1 MDASSN
7 VERYALIIKEI
18 QRNCGSEYT
27 AKHDFNI
34 RRGKLLLFLL
44 STLGDPSFFK
54 WLSSATPKGN
64 YYEFRQYKVMRR
76 VERIKDTVQI
86 DNYEQFKQ
94 AVRQF
99 AGKDIDNPDLI
110 AIIKEYFSND
120 RPSTRSDAQAFLD
133 ASVLLT
139 GKLAR
144 FLSRPRH
151 LPGDVINFGDSFE
164 SNSVDL
170 IDLYRQQE
178 NLESDQDAIDRLYEK
193 FGISKNTFEPV
204 KIDKRTRWT
213 QVAYHGRATELAVDS
228 AEAIDFIDG
237 EKLWGRVILK
247 GGKID
252 NILTYWTKD
261 LAYTPYREL
270 HVPFTSYLPLWNL
283 NEIRENG
290 KGSTVILTATLQGAY
305 HALECLKQ
313 KRNKYDDEIYNL
325 INPTRGDCF
334 NDRFIDN
341 WIHFVNNK
349 LIERNLLANPQEY
362 HDDIKNAIIL
372 YHSMSSIQREQNS
385 TQPSPFQHQNQYAHY
400 KNLIVTKECKSDF
413 VNAWLQSLNSPAI
426 IPDLY
431 QQNYSNFTYGII
443 NHSFAVMKD
452 IEKESRQKADELK
465 NDLKDYFNVTVS
477 SWYGGFET
485 ILSVDFSPLQNRQVI
500 FVLRDETLESFQLAY
515 SLKTLLEQR
524 SSQPSELT
532 FALPGSPHFKECSPE
547 ELFEKAE
554 KIGYELWE
562 PDPPDVDTPFELADS
577 INLND
582 LEELDVEEVP
592 FLMRPLIRRAS
603 ITMIYS
609 EPNVGKTF
617 LAQSMAIAMLTGSP
631 LFHFKSSSWEAERP
645 LRVLYIDSEMSKA
658 GFDKRLH
665 MLARFYTGKSKDKIE
680 LKRKLVAN
688 SNWNLAG
695 ENSLH
700 RDMVSRMLSLG
711 TKEQIDIVFF
721 DNLSTLT
728 FGNDSQK
735 SWMTFFSWLRE
746 LADNGVASCCL
757 HHAAKSGEQRGTS
770 LRSATVDNIIRL
782 RKALPGQRRNLAL
795 TLTVEK
801 ARDVGGEELTPL
813 QIELKR
819 SDKQKD
825 DWRWVT
831 TLAYG
836 KSSVDTQKRN
846 EMIQAAYKS
855 KAFSTKILAD
865 YFGIEPSYL
874 KQILTEAPPK

>member
-1 MDASSN
+1 MNTSSN
-7 VERYALIIKEI
+7 NEDYRSIIEEI
-18 QRNCGSEYT
+18 QKNHDSEYS
-27 AKHDFNI
+27 ANHDFNI

-44 STLGDPSFFK
+44 STLGEPAFFK

-64 YYEFRQYKVMRR
+64 YYEFRQYKIMRR
-76 VERIKDTVQI
+76 PERIKDTVQI
-86 DNYEQFKQ
+86 DNYEQFKK
-94 AVRQF
+94 AIRQF

-110 AIIKEYFSND
+110 TILQEYLYSNK
-120 RPSTRSDAQAFLD
+120 PSALSNAQAFLD

-139 GKLAR
+139 AKLAR

-164 SNSVDL
+164 VNSVNL

-178 NLESDQDAIDRLYEK
+178 NLESDQDAVDRLYEK
-193 FGISKNTFEPV
+193 FEISKNTFEPV
-204 KIDKRTRWT
+204 KIDKRTHWT
-213 QVAYHGRATELAVDS
+213 QVAYHGRATELTVDS
-228 AEAIDFIDG
+228 AKTIDFVDG
-237 EKLWGRVILK
+237 EKFWGRVILK
-247 GGKID
+247 DGKID
-252 NILTYWTKD
+252 DILTYWTKD
-261 LAYTPYREL
+261 LSYTPYREL

-283 NEIRENG
+283 NDIRKNG
-290 KGSTVILTATLQGAY
+290 PKSTVILTDSLCLAHQAHLMLQ
-305 HALECLKQ
+305 Q
-313 KRNKYDDEIYNL
+313 KIQSQKNIYKILMEPLDENGHLRSQFQKEIQKYIEENLQKKFSNIDNQLLISMESILYQYFMIKNGITSQYWKTEIDLSYRFLNDKIYIPNEIEKRKEIYAFWKTTNSKISYSDYRPGDFEQFKEIFML
-325 INPTRGDCF
+325 IPE
-334 NDRFIDN
+334 FIN
-341 WIHFVNNK
+341 SK
-349 LIERNLLANPQEY
+349 L
-362 HDDIKNAIIL
+362 
-372 YHSMSSIQREQNS
+372 
-385 TQPSPFQHQNQYAHY
+385 
-400 KNLIVTKECKSDF
+400 KE
-413 VNAWLQSLNSPAI
+413 I
-426 IPDLY
+426 
-431 QQNYSNFTYGII
+431 
-443 NHSFAVMKD
+443 
-452 IEKESRQKADELK
+452 ELK
-465 NDLKDYFNVTVS
+465 LAEENRIAIS
-477 SWYGGFET
+477 SWYGGVET
-485 ILSVDFSPLQNRQVI
+485 IFSVDFLPLQNRQVI
-500 FVLRDETLESFQLAY
+500 FVLRDETLKSFRLAY
-515 SLKTLLEQR
+515 SLKTLLEQH
-524 SSQPSELT
+524 SIQPSELT
-532 FALPGSPHFKECSPE
+532 FALPGTPHFKECSPE
-547 ELFEKAE
+547 ELFVKAK
-554 KIGYELWE
+554 KIVHKRQE
-562 PDPPDVDTPFELADS
+562 PEPPGVDTPSELVDS
-577 INLND
+577 IDLND
-582 LEELDVEEVP
+582 LETLVVKEAP

-631 LFHFKSSSWEAERP
+631 LFHLKSSSWKAERP

-658 GFDKRLH
+658 GFDKRLR

-695 ENSLH
+695 EDSLH

-813 QIELKR
+813 QIELKCF
-819 SDKQKD
+819 DKEKD

-831 TLAYG
+831 TLAHG
-836 KSSVDTQKRN
+836 RSSANTQKRN

-855 KAFSTKILAD
+855 KAFSIKILAD

-874 KQILTEAPPK
+874 KQILADAPQSE